1 MVSAGWLKAT
11 GTWLAEGLAEGDEGT
26 KTLRLPP
33 QELLVALFPREKAGQ
48 DEDPAAKQIKERRFF
63 QQRNREVGWG
73 ELVSLRAPTL
83 LPI

>member
-1 MVSAGWLKAT
+1 MRGPKPSGF
-11 GTWLAEGLAEGDEGT
+11 
-26 KTLRLPP
+26 PP

-73 ELVSLRAPTL
+73 ELV
-83 LPI
+83 

>member
-1 MVSAGWLKAT
+1 M
-11 GTWLAEGLAEGDEGT
+11 
-26 KTLRLPP
+26 
-33 QELLVALFPREKAGQ
+33 ALFPREKAGQ
-48 DEDPAAKQIKERRFF
+48 DEDPAAKQIKEWCFF